1 MFSNN
6 IPFALLMIKVLLN
19 MIRIHCDIEF
29 LAHTTASASSS
40 SASDSQSTQF
50 KDGVVFILNASPAE
64 QQTFIEQLLELG
76 VKQSNLPRRLNN
88 EYNTQER

>member
-1 MFSNN
+1 
-6 IPFALLMIKVLLN
+6 

-29 LAHTTASASSS
+29 LAHTTGSASSS
-40 SASDSQSTQF
+40 SPSASDSQSTQF

-76 VKQSNLPRRLNN
+76 VKQSHLPRRLNN